1 VALSGLV
8 AAACTVA
15 VLDARPALERL
26 ASLSSRAHAHAQTT
40 VTAQAAVDPAPSASV
55 ELAGVS
61 QTGSTIQSVRYGS
74 AALHSAGSFLVY
86 LPPGFSF
93 GAHRYPALYVLHG
106 NNETAASFLELGLQ
120 QTLDRLTAKRVIPP
134 VIAVMIQSG
143 PGAHNWRDKAARA
156 YESYVLEV
164 QKLVDR
170 MFPTLAER
178 GARAIAGYSMGGY
191 GAMNIA
197 LGHPDRFGV
206 VESWLGFFNGL
217 EGELRTARATI
228 ARSGLQAFV
237 YGGASDTI
245 VGSAE
250 DAPFAAALRAA
261 GANATSAVY
270 AGGHT
275 LETLRA
281 HLAHGL
287 TFAGRAL
294 ALAPGEVAPI
304 RPAR

>member
-1 VALSGLV
+1 
-8 AAACTVA
+8 

-26 ASLSSRAHAHAQTT
+26 VSLSSSAPAHPL
-40 VTAQAAVDPAPSASV
+40 TAVVARAAVDPAPSASV

-61 QTGSTIQSVRYGS
+61 ETGSTIQSVRYVS
-74 AALHSAGSFLVY
+74 AALRGAGSFLVY

-93 GAHRYPALYVLHG
+93 AAHRYPALYLLHG
-106 NNETAASFLELGLQ
+106 NNETAASFLELGLPQ
-120 QTLDRLTAKRVIPP
+120 ALDRLTAERVIPP
-134 VIAVMIQSG
+134 LIGVMIQSG
-143 PGAHNWRDKAARA
+143 PGAHNWRDNGTHAH
-156 YESYVLEV
+156 ESYVLEV

-217 EGELRTARATI
+217 EGELRSARATI

-237 YGGASDTI
+237 YGGASDAV

-261 GANATSAVY
+261 DASATSAVY
-270 AGGHT
+270 AGGHS
-275 LETLRA
+275 LETLRR
-281 HLAHGL
+281 HLTHML

-294 ALAPGEVAPI
+294 ALAPGERAST